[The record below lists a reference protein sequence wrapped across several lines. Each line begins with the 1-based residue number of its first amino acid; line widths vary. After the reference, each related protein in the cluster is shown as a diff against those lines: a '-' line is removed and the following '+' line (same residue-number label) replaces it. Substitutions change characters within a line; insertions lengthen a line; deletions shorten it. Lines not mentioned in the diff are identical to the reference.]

1 VSIQVDYLKDERG
14 WFWYIKAGPTN
25 PLGISTVR
33 YATID
38 EVKSAVRGLIQAL
51 GSLRNR
57 D

>member
-14 WFWYIKAGPTN
+14 WFWHIKAGPAN

-33 YATID
+33 YATRD
-38 EVKSAVRGLIQAL
+38 EVKGAVRGIIQAL
-51 GSLRNR
+51 GSLRYR